1 MSQKKYKKRHSQS
14 SMNAKKLALEEEIA
28 DRKDRDRKRMKP
40 LARNLMLG
48 DLAFLAL
55 SQLLYDQKLISTPI
69 SNLMTL
75 VGAGLFLLALYIQFG
90 GGSRPHL

>member
-14 SMNAKKLALEEEIA
+14 SMNAKKLAVEEEIA
-28 DRKDRDRKRMKP
+28 DRKDRDRKRMDP

-48 DLAFLAL
+48 DLVFLAV
-55 SQLLYDQKLISTPI
+55 SQILYEKQLVSTPI

-75 VGAGLFLLALYIQFG
+75 VGAALFLLALYIQFG
-90 GGSRPHL
+90 GHRRPRL